1 MPREHAIA
9 VIPGDGIGA
18 EVIGEG
24 LKVLGALAAIFGF
37 RLRTTSYPWGADHYL
52 KTGETM
58 PDRALD
64 EYRQHAAVY
73 LGAIGDPRIEVGLLE
88 RAIIAGLRFKLDLYV
103 NLRPIKLYD
112 ARFCPLK
119 DKGPADVDLV
129 VVRENTEDA
138 YTGIGGVFK
147 QGTPDEV
154 AIATM
159 LYTRKGCER
168 AVRYAFEL
176 AERRPR
182 RKVTLIDKANA
193 VRPQDIWTR
202 AFADVAKEHPGVQAD
217 HAYIDAACMWLV
229 KNPETFDVCVMP
241 NIFGDIFTDL
251 GAMVQGGL
259 GIAASGNLH
268 PGRTSMFEPIHGS
281 APKYRGK
288 NVANPLAAIN
298 AGGMMLDHLGEK
310 EAAAALD
317 RAIAALLTSGR
328 IRSLGAGD
336 HATTEIGDLV
346 VAEVRAQAGTP
357 APAAGAQPGRAKVRR
372 RA

>member
-1 MPREHAIA
+1 MAREHAIA
-9 VIPGDGIGA
+9 VIPGDGIGE
-18 EVIGEG
+18 EVINEG
-24 LKVLGALAAIFGF
+24 LKVLRALAQIYGF
-37 RLRTTSYPWGADHYL
+37 KLRTTSYPWGADHFL
-52 KTGETM
+52 KTGVMM
-58 PDRALD
+58 PDSALD

-112 ARFCPLK
+112 ARFCPIK
-119 DKGPADVDLV
+119 DKKPADVDMV

-138 YTGIGGVFK
+138 YIGIGGHFK
-147 QGTPDEV
+147 QGTQDEV

-176 AERRPR
+176 AKGRKR
-182 RKVTLIDKANA
+182 RKVTLVDKANA
-193 VRPQDIWTR
+193 VRPQDLWTR
-202 AFADVAKEHPGVQAD
+202 TFAEVAKDYAGIDTD

-229 KNPETFDVCVMP
+229 KNPESFDVCVMP

-251 GAMVQGGL
+251 GAMVQGGM

-268 PGRTSMFEPIHGS
+268 PGKTSMFEPIHGS

-298 AGGMMLDHLGEK
+298 AAGMMLDYLGEK
-310 EAAAALD
+310 EAATTLES
-317 RAIAALLTSGR
+317 AIASLLTSGR

-336 HATTEIGDLV
+336 HPTSEIGDLV
-346 VAEVRAQAGTP
+346 TAEVRQIAAMPAGE
-357 APAAGAQPGRAKVRR
+357 PAAARR
-372 RA
+372 S

>member
-1 MPREHAIA
+1 MAREHAIA
-9 VIPGDGIGA
+9 VIPGDGIGE
-18 EVIGEG
+18 EVIREG
-24 LKVLGALAAIFGF
+24 LKVVGALADIYGF
-37 RLRTTSYPWGADHYL
+37 KLKLTRYPWSADHFL
-52 KTGETM
+52 KTGVAH
-58 PDRALD
+58 PDSAFD

-73 LGAIGDPRIEVGLLE
+73 LGAIGDPRLEVGMLE
-88 RAIIAGLRFKLDLYV
+88 RAVIAGLRFKLDLYV

-112 ARFCPLK
+112 ERFCPLK
-119 DKGPADVDLV
+119 DKKPADVDMV

-138 YTGIGGVFK
+138 YTGIGGIFK
-147 QGTPDEV
+147 QGTQDEV

-168 AVRYAFEL
+168 VIRYAFEL
-176 AERRPR
+176 AKNRPR
-182 RKVTLIDKANA
+182 KKLTLVDKANA

-202 AFADVAKEHPGVQAD
+202 TFAEVAKEYPGVATD

-229 KNPETFDVCVMP
+229 KNPESFDCAVMP

-268 PGRTSMFEPIHGS
+268 PGKTSMFEPIHGS

-298 AGGMMLDHLGEK
+298 AGGMMLDYLGEK
-310 EAAAALD
+310 EAAAKVD
-317 RAIAALLTSGR
+317 QAIAALLTSGR
-328 IRSLGAGD
+328 IRSLNAGD
-336 HATTEIGDLV
+336 HKTDEIGDLV
-346 VAEVRAQAGTP
+346 TAEVQKL
-357 APAAGAQPGRAKVRR
+357 AKG
-372 RA
+372 

>member
-1 MPREHAIA
+1 LTREFSIA
-9 VIPGDGIGA
+9 VIPGDGIGE
-18 EVIGEG
+18 EVVREG
-24 LKVLGALAAIFGF
+24 LKVLRTLASSYGF
-37 RLRTTSYPWGADHYL
+37 SLCTTHLPWGAEHYL
-52 KTGETM
+52 KSGETM
-58 PDRALD
+58 PDSGIA
-64 EYRQHAAVY
+64 ECRQHDAIY

-88 RAIIAGLRFKLDLYV
+88 RAIIAGLRFQLDLYV

-119 DKGPADVDLV
+119 DKKPADVDLV

-138 YTGIGGVFK
+138 YTGIGGHFK
-147 QGTPDEV
+147 IGTPDEV

-168 AVRYAFEL
+168 AIRYAFEL
-176 AERRPR
+176 AKSRPR

-193 VRPQDIWTR
+193 VRTQDIWTR
-202 AFADVAKEHPGVQAD
+202 TFAEVAAGYPGIETD
-217 HAYIDAACMWLV
+217 HAYIDAACMWLI
-229 KNPETFDVCVMP
+229 KNPESFDVCVMP

-251 GAMVQGGL
+251 GAMVQGGM

-298 AGGMMLDHLGEK
+298 AGGMMLDFLGEK
-310 EAAAALD
+310 EAAATLD

-328 IRSLGAGD
+328 VRSLNAGD
-336 HATTEIGDLV
+336 HSTSEIGDLV
-346 VAEVRAQAGTP
+346 TAEVRKLAS
-357 APAAGAQPGRAKVRR
+357 
-372 RA
+372 